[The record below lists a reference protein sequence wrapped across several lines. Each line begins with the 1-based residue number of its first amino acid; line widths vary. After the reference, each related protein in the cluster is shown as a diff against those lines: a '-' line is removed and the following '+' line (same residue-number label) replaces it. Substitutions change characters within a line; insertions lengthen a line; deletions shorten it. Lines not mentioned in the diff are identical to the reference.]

1 MSRFDAQTARCEVFT
16 FKEGL
21 LSPVA
26 HDLRLE
32 VTRFTV
38 DTDEAAGTVEA
49 TFDPRSLRVACAIVA
64 GHDAPATLSTSD
76 RRSIEE
82 RIVDDVLVVKRYPE
96 IRFRSRS
103 ATRDGD
109 GWRVEGTLA
118 LHGHERPVNVRA
130 RRDGGKLVAEVALQQ
145 PDFGIKPFSAL
156 LGTLRVRPEVKVR
169 LTLPALA
176 GA

>member
-1 MSRFDAQTARCEVFT
+1 MSHFDAQSARCEVFT

-38 DTDEAAGTVEA
+38 DLDEAAGTVEA
-49 TFDPRSLRVACAIVA
+49 TFDPRSLRVACAIVG
-64 GHDAPATLSTSD
+64 GHDAPATLSASD

-82 RIVDDVLVVKRYPE
+82 RIVDDVLGAKRHPE

-103 ATRDGD
+103 ASRDGD

-118 LHGHERPVNVRA
+118 LHGHDRPMSVRA
-130 RRDGGKLVAEVALQQ
+130 RYEGGKLVAEVAVHQ
-145 PDFGIKPFSAL
+145 PDFGIKPFTAL
-156 LGTLRVRPEVKVR
+156 FGTLRVRAEVKVR
-169 LTLPALA
+169 LTLPAL
-176 GA
+176 GSS